1 MGLRVQNNI
10 AALNTHRQLT
20 ITDRLLSRSLERLSS
35 GFRINRAADDAA
47 GLAVSMRFRA
57 QIRSLQQA
65 SRNAA
70 EGNSLLQVAEGGAEQ
85 IASILQRM
93 KELATQAA
101 SANTTS
107 NDRTNI
113 EAEVSIL
120 EAEID
125 RITGS
130 TKYGSSTLLD
140 GTFGSTSVSAFGP
153 LTNTND
159 VVTVDVSA
167 ASALASYTVNINTTA
182 SAKTV
187 SIVEA
192 NGGLFTGTQTVT
204 VAFNSISAGNTQT
217 LAFSQHGIRLMV
229 NSDFDSDANSAT
241 GTMTTGVLGQSTFQV
256 GNENTAD
263 HRIGF
268 SIGDMSTGTS
278 GLNVDITVNT
288 QTSAQAALTTIDDAI
303 NTLANRRAGIGVTQ
317 NRFGFTIANLATSVE
332 NITASESIIRDA
344 DIAFETVAFTK
355 NQILLQA
362 GVAMLAQANLAPQA
376 VLGVLA

>member
-1 MGLRVQNNI
+1 MGLRIQNNI
-10 AALNTHRQLT
+10 AALNTHRQLQ
-20 ITDRLLSRSLERLSS
+20 ISDLALSKSLERLSS

-85 IASILQRM
+85 IANILLRM

-113 EAEVSIL
+113 NAEVSTL
-120 EAEID
+120 ELEID

-140 GTFGSTSVSAFGP
+140 GSFGSTSVSVFGP

-167 ASALASYTVNINTTA
+167 ASALASYTVTIATTA
-182 SAKTV
+182 TAKTIA
-187 SIVEA
+187 IVEV
-192 NGGLFTGTQTVT
+192 GGVAATETVT

-217 LAFSQHGIRLMV
+217 LVFSNQGVRLMV
-229 NSDFDSDANSAT
+229 NSDFDSNANSAS
-241 GTMTTGVLGQSTFQV
+241 GTMNTGVLGQSTFQV
-256 GNENTAD
+256 GNENTTD
-263 HRIGF
+263 HRIAF
-268 SIGDMSTGTS
+268 NIGDMTTGTS

-288 QTSAQAALTTIDDAI
+288 QTGAQAALTTIDNAI
-303 NTLANRRAGIGVTQ
+303 NTLANRRADIGVTQ
-317 NRFGFTIANLATSVE
+317 NRFGFTIANLASSVE

-376 VLGVLA
+376 ILGVLQ

>member
-10 AALNTHRQLT
+10 AALNTHRQLQ
-20 ITDRLLSRSLERLSS
+20 ITDLALSKSLERLSS

-93 KELATQAA
+93 KELATQSA
-101 SANTTS
+101 SANTTQ
-107 NDRTNI
+107 NDRDNI
-113 EAEVSIL
+113 ENEVDALKS
-120 EAEID
+120 EID

-130 TKYGSSTLLD
+130 TKYGSATLLD
-140 GTFGSTSVSAFGP
+140 GTFGSTSVCVFGP

-167 ASALASYTVNINTTA
+167 ASALASYTVAIATGTGV
-182 SAKTV
+182 KTMAITETSV
-187 SIVEA
+187 
-192 NGGLFTGTQTVT
+192 GTGTQTVT
-204 VAFNSISAGNTQT
+204 VAVGSISAGNTQT
-217 LAFSQHGIRLMV
+217 LTFSSLGISIMV
-229 NSDFDSDANSAT
+229 NSDYDSFTNPTAT
-241 GTMTTGVLGQSTFQV
+241 GTMNTGALGASTFQV
-256 GNENTAD
+256 GNENTTD
-263 HRIGF
+263 HRIAF
-268 SIGDMSTGTS
+268 SIGDMTTGAS

-288 QTSAQAALTTIDDAI
+288 QTGAQAALTTIDNAI
-303 NTLANRRAGIGVTQ
+303 NTLANRRADIGVTQ

-332 NITASESIIRDA
+332 NITAAESIIRDA

-376 VLGVLA
+376 ILQVLA

>member
-1 MGLRVQNNI
+1 MSLRIQNNI
-10 AALNTHRQLT
+10 AALNTHRQLQ
-20 ITDRLLSRSLERLSS
+20 ISDLALSKSLERLSS
-35 GFRINRAADDAA
+35 GFRINRAGDDAA
-47 GLAVSMRFRA
+47 GLSVSMRFRA

-113 EAEVSIL
+113 ESEISTL
-120 EAEID
+120 ETEID
-125 RITGS
+125 RIAGS

-140 GTFGSTSVSAFGP
+140 GTFGSTSVSVFGP
-153 LTNTND
+153 LSNTND
-159 VVTVDVSA
+159 IVTVDVSA
-167 ASALASYTVNINTTA
+167 ASALASYTVTIATTA
-182 SAKTV
+182 TAKTI
-187 SIVEA
+187 SIVEV
-192 NGGLFTGTQTVT
+192 GGAAATETVT
-204 VAFNSISAGNTQT
+204 VAFNTISAGNTQT
-217 LAFSQHGIRLMV
+217 LVFSNQGIRLMV
-229 NSDFDSDANSAT
+229 NSDFDSSSNSAS
-241 GTMTTGVLGQSTFQV
+241 GTMNTGVLGQSTFQV
-256 GNENTAD
+256 GNENTTD
-263 HRIGF
+263 HRIAF
-268 SIGDMSTGTS
+268 SIGDMTTGTA
-278 GLNVDITVNT
+278 GLDVDVTVNT
-288 QTSAQAALTTIDDAI
+288 QTGAQSALTTIDNAI
-303 NTLANRRAGIGVTQ
+303 DTLANRRADIGVTQ

-332 NITASESIIRDA
+332 NLTASESIIRDA

-376 VLGVLA
+376 LLGVLA

>member
-1 MGLRVQNNI
+1 MGLRIQNNI
-10 AALNTHRQLT
+10 AALNTHRQLQ
-20 ITDRLLSRSLERLSS
+20 ISDLGLSKSLERLSS

-85 IASILQRM
+85 IANILLRM

-107 NDRTNI
+107 NDRDNI
-113 EAEVSIL
+113 EAEVTIL
-120 EAEID
+120 ELEID

-140 GTFGSTSVSAFGP
+140 GSFGSTSVSVFGP
-153 LTNTND
+153 LSNTND
-159 VVTVDVSA
+159 IVTVDVSA
-167 ASALASYTVNINTTA
+167 ASALASYTVSIATTA
-182 SAKTV
+182 TAKTI
-187 SIVEA
+187 SIVEV
-192 NGGLFTGTQTVT
+192 GGAAATETVT

-217 LAFSQHGIRLMV
+217 LVFSNQGIRLMV
-229 NSDFDSDANSAT
+229 NSDFDSSANSAS
-241 GTMTTGVLGQSTFQV
+241 GTMNTGVLGQSTFQV

-263 HRIGF
+263 HRIAF
-268 SIGDMSTGTS
+268 NIGDMTTGTA

-288 QTSAQAALTTIDDAI
+288 QTGAQDALTTIDNAI
-303 NTLANRRAGIGVTQ
+303 NTLANRRADIGVTQ
-317 NRFGFTIANLATSVE
+317 NRFGFTIANLASSVE

-376 VLGVLA
+376 VLGVLV